1 MGGSDPPTATCWNG
15 GERRG
20 AVRLAAEADVGV
32 HVIDDHAQP
41 VAKLIDA
48 ELVDVSAI
56 GLSVASAIGAPGGAR
71 LRVLPADGPAVVVK
85 VVAVS
90 RWFGDRYRM
99 HCRLLDGA
107 VPARWIAGWRRAA

>member
-1 MGGSDPPTATCWNG
+1 MGGSELTNATCWQG
-15 GERRG
+15 GERRA
-20 AVRLAAEADVGV
+20 AVRLAAEAEVRV
-32 HVIDDHAQP
+32 HVLDDHGQP

-48 ELVDVSAI
+48 ELIDVSAC
-56 GLSVASAIGAPGGAR
+56 GLSVASPIGAPGLSR
-71 LRVLPADGPAVVVK
+71 LRVEPGDGPEVVVE

-90 RWFGDRYRM
+90 GWFNDRYRM